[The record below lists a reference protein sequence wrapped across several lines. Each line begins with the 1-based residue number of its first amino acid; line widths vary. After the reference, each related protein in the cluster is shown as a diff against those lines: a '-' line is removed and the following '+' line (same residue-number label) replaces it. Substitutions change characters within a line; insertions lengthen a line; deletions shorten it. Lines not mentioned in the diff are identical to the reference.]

1 MTSIIL
7 RVQFGVKVLSFSML
21 PGVSDISWCSLMLR
35 YSPVTSMMPRVQ
47 FDVKVLSFSMLM
59 R

>member
-1 MTSIIL
+1 MVYGTIDSLIW
-7 RVQFGVKVLSFSML
+7 GV
-21 PGVSDISWCSLMLR
+21 LR

-47 FDVKVLSFSMLM
+47 FDVTVLSFSMLM